1 MRIVIASSFVPFV
14 RGGGRFIVDW
24 LEEKLQAHGHQ
35 VEKFY
40 LPSDERPEVLLDTLL
55 AYRLMVAAEG
65 ADRLIAIRPPA
76 HLLQHPDK
84 IVWFIHHMRGYYDLA
99 HTEHSSVPPSAEGRA
114 LREALVRVDTAGLV
128 EARKIF
134 TNSRVVSDRLKTFNG
149 LDSEVLY
156 PPLFDVSGFRFDGA
170 NDEIVTVCR
179 VEPHKRQELLI
190 RAMARVKTGV
200 RLRICG
206 ASANPGYETQLKSLV
221 REQGLENRVTL
232 EFGWITDERK
242 AELINSCLASVYAPH
257 DEDSYGYPTL
267 EAASARKATVTA
279 SDSGGTL
286 EFIENGRNGLIAEP
300 TPEAFAAAFDALFA
314 NRPATRLMGEAA
326 HETVGRLKI
335 SWDHVVEQMT
345 APHASEPVSRPPHA
359 LAGTAVR

>member
-1 MRIVIASSFVPFV
+1 MRIVIASSFVPFI

-24 LEEKLQAHGHQ
+24 LEEKLKAHGHQ

-55 AYRLMVAAEG
+55 AYRLMEAAEG
-65 ADRLIAIRPPA
+65 ADRLITIRPPA
-76 HLLQHPDK
+76 HLLRHPNK

-99 HTEHSSVPPSAEGRA
+99 DTEHSSVPPNAEGRA
-114 LREALVRVDTAGLV
+114 LREALVRADTAGLA

-134 TNSRVVSDRLKTFNG
+134 TNSRVVGDRLKAFNG
-149 LDSEVLY
+149 LASEVLY
-156 PPLFDVSGFRFDGA
+156 PPLYDVSGFRFEEQS
-170 NDEIVTVCR
+170 DEIVTVCR

-190 RAMARVKTGV
+190 RAMAHVKSGV

-206 ASANPGYETQLKSLV
+206 TSANPGYEARLKTLV
-221 REQGLENRVTL
+221 RELGLTTKVTL
-232 EFGWITDERK
+232 EFGWITEERK

-267 EAASARKATVTA
+267 EAASAKKPTVTA

-286 EFIENGRNGLIAEP
+286 EFIDSGKNGLIAEP
-300 TPEAFAAAFDALFA
+300 TPEAFAGAFDQLFEA
-314 NRPATRLMGEAA
+314 KGATRAMGEAA
-326 HETVGRLKI
+326 LETVARLKI
-335 SWDHVVEQMT
+335 SWDHVIQQMT
-345 APHASEPVSRPPHA
+345 APH
-359 LAGTAVR
+359 

>member
-24 LEEKLQAHGHQ
+24 LEEKLRTHGHQ

-55 AYRLMVAAEG
+55 AYRLMAAAEG
-65 ADRLIAIRPPA
+65 ADRLITIRPPA
-76 HLLQHPDK
+76 HVLKHPDK

-99 HTEHSSVPPSAEGRA
+99 HTEHSSVPPNAEGRA
-114 LREALVRVDTAGLV
+114 LREALVRVDTAGLA

-134 TNSRVVSDRLKTFNG
+134 TNSRVVGERLKTFNG
-149 LDSEVLY
+149 LSSEVLY
-156 PPLFDVSGFRFDGA
+156 PPLFDVSGFRFEDS
-170 NDEIVTVCR
+170 NEEIVSVCR

-190 RAMARVKTGV
+190 RAMAHVKTGV

-206 ASANPGYETQLKSLV
+206 TSANPGYETVLKNLV
-221 REQGLENRVTL
+221 RDKGLQDKVAL
-232 EFGWITDERK
+232 EFGWITEERK
-242 AELINSCLASVYAPH
+242 SALINGCLASAYAPH

-286 EFIENGRNGLIAEP
+286 EFIENGQNGLIADP
-300 TPEAFAAAFDALFA
+300 IPEAFASAFDDFY
-314 NRPATRLMGEAA
+314 RDRGKTRQMGEAA
-326 HETVGRLKI
+326 HETVARLKI
-335 SWDHVVEQMT
+335 SWDHVIERIT
-345 APHASEPVSRPPHA
+345 ASY
-359 LAGTAVR
+359 